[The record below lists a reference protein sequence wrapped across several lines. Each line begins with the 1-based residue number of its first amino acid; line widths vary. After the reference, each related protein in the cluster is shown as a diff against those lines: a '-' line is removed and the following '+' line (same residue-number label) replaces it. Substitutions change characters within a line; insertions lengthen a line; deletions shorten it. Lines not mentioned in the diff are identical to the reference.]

1 MKKLTNKKGFTLM
14 EMIIVIAIIV
24 ILAAI
29 SIPTLTANLDSA
41 NKAADEANLR
51 SAKSAAVVYTMDKV
65 VAANTKVYYDVTSG
79 KIVETA
85 PTTGYGKCTKHNGNY
100 IEITYGANEEV
111 TSVVW
116 NVSTANAAYAGTCGN

>member
-41 NKAADEANLR
+41 NKATDEANLR
-51 SAKSAAVVYTMDKV
+51 SAKSAALVYAMDTTVTVKKDDV
-65 VAANTKVYYDVTSG
+65 VYYDVVTG
-79 KIVETA
+79 TIVKDA
-85 PTTGYGKCTKHNGNY
+85 PTTGYGKCTQHTGEVIK
-100 IEITYGANEEV
+100 ITYGDNEAV
-111 TSVVW
+111 ASVQW
-116 NVSTANAAYAGTCGN
+116 SGEDYKNSCDTK